1 MTQALIRKP
10 MAKAFAARL
19 AVVLAF
25 AAPIPAAAQITKAVI
40 PTETG
45 FEPHWWP
52 EIAAPAGW
60 SALDDVRHE
69 NNCKALT
76 PAGQTF
82 RDAPAV
88 IYACATRRDGDADD
102 LAGFLEQDQAK
113 FLADDPGLKL
123 ERLPDMATAAG
134 GALTVYRQTPGKGAN
149 WELVAYGQENDA
161 DGQTFFLTFVLSA
174 RSPEA
179 LATSQPAYRAMV
191 AAYR

>member
-1 MTQALIRKP
+1 MLASAPAVR
-10 MAKAFAARL
+10 FAAAL
-19 AVVLAF
+19 CLIT
-25 AAPIPAAAQITKAVI
+25 PLPAAAQITKAMI

-52 EIAAPAGW
+52 EITAPAGW
-60 SALDDVRHE
+60 SALDDARHE

-88 IYACATRRDGDADD
+88 IYACATRREGDADG
-102 LAGFLEQDQAK
+102 LAAFLEQDQAK
-113 FLADDPGLKL
+113 FLADDPSLKL
-123 ERLPDMATAAG
+123 ERLPDMVTAAG
-134 GALTVYRQTPGKGAN
+134 GPLTLYRQTPGKGAN
-149 WELVAYGQENDA
+149 WELVAYGQETDA

-179 LATSQPAYRAMV
+179 LSKGEAAYKAMV
-191 AAYR
+191 AGYR